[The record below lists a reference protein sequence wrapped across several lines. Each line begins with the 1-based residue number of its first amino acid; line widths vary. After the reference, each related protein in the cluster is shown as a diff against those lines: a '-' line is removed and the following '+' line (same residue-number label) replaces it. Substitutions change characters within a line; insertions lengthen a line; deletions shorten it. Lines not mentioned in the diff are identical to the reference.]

1 MFARQAVL
9 VGARAT
15 SSTTRRNHGWTRD
28 AEVGLGGSAR
38 LSRLEHPIVVAQ
50 IAKKNRRA
58 LSFWELT
65 KYGLVATVV
74 TLRVATP
81 YLLVRY

>member
-15 SSTTRRNHGWTRD
+15 SSTTPRNHGWISD

-38 LSRLEHPIVVAQ
+38 PSRLEHHIVVAQ
-50 IAKKNRRA
+50 IVKKNGRA
-58 LSFWELT
+58 LSFWEFT
-65 KYGLVATVV
+65 KYGLLATVV
-74 TLRVATP
+74 TLLVATL

>member
-9 VGARAT
+9 VRARAT
-15 SSTTRRNHGWTRD
+15 SSTTPRNHGWISD

-50 IAKKNRRA
+50 IAKKNGHA
-58 LSFWELT
+58 LSFWEFT
-65 KYGLVATVV
+65 KYGLLATVV
-74 TLRVATP
+74 TLLVATP